1 MNNTTNNKQHTTI
14 NKPQTT
20 NIMKNYILFTTDTS
34 IKAIDPVS
42 MVVAIDEKDDMLD
55 ACLTLQEACKYDNCT
70 AGPIGAPLSSVV
82 FDMEHALE
90 IIKSIKL
97 HKRQRVVD
105 QKKMDIIISKDG
117 IHGARIFDDNGTVCI
132 DLQTRYETGNPD
144 VLTKEHDM
152 ISQIKEL
159 FGGQHVAYH
168 SQRNVLELVRSD
180 TEDIGIDWA
189 LVKGDVVQI
198 TKKYSYIEVEI

>member
-1 MNNTTNNKQHTTI
+1 
-14 NKPQTT
+14 
-20 NIMKNYILFTTDTS
+20 MKNYILFTTDAS

-55 ACLTLQEACKYDNCT
+55 ACIELQKACKYSNCT
-70 AGPIGAPLSSVV
+70 AGPIGAPLSGTV

-90 IIKSIKL
+90 IIKSIRL
-97 HKRQRVVD
+97 HKRQRVID
-105 QKKMDIIISKDG
+105 MKEIDIVISKDG
-117 IHGARIFDDNGTVCI
+117 IPGVRIFEENGIVCL
-132 DLQTRYETGNPD
+132 DLQTQYEPGNPA
-144 VLTKEHDM
+144 LLMKEHDK
-152 ISQIKEL
+152 IGQIIEL
-159 FGGQHVAYH
+159 FGYKHVAYRN
-168 SQRNVLELVRSD
+168 QRSKLMLVHSD